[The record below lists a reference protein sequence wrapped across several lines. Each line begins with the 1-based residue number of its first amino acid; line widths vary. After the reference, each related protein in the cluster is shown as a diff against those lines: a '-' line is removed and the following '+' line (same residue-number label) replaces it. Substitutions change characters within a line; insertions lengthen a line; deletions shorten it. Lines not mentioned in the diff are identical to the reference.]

1 MPMKKFYSL
10 LEKKEIQK
18 ENPDEVESIISF
30 LENEKNFINQIE
42 ENLKTL
48 EEDLEDEKINRIF
61 DEIKNLY
68 KKVKR

>member
-1 MPMKKFYSL
+1 MKKFYSL